1 MFYYN
6 LRMADPRKKKSS
18 RKGPQQ
24 TNRYFHVLVSPLRLV
39 NRTNPTAQEN
49 RSSKTSPASALP
61 GGRRSTDK
69 ASFELYNRW
78 LSLSPRE
85 QEVTILVCKG
95 FTNEQIALWL
105 KLSVSTV
112 KSYLKHVFFKVGVR
126 NKTEL
131 RLEFHNFDFKRNT
144 SPHE

>member
-6 LRMADPRKKKSS
+6 FRMADPRKKKSS

-24 TNRYFHVLVSPLRLV
+24 TKRYFHVLVSPLRLV
-39 NRTNPTAQEN
+39 NRTDSAAQEN
-49 RSSKTSPASALP
+49 QLSKTSPASALP

-85 QEVTILVCKG
+85 QDVTILVCKG

-144 SPHE
+144 PPHA

>member
-6 LRMADPRKKKSS
+6 FRMADPRKKKSS

-39 NRTNPTAQEN
+39 NRTNPASQEN
-49 RSSKTSPASALP
+49 QPAKTPPGNALP

-85 QEVTILVCKG
+85 QDVTILVCKG

-144 SPHE
+144 PPHA